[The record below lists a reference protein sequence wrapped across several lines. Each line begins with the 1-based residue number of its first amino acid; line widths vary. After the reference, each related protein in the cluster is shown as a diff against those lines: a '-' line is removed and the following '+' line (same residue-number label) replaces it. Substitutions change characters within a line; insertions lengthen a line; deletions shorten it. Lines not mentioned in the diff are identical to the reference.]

1 MDALEPSTP
10 PRASLG
16 RRFARG
22 AFWSL
27 VGTAVGQA
35 CQMAGSIVTA
45 RVLGADPYGQLGIVM
60 STAGAFGVLASFGM
74 GLTATRFVSQHRDG
88 DPDRAGR
95 VLGLALLATA
105 VAASVAAFA
114 MLLSSPLLAEKSLHA
129 PHLAGELRVA
139 CLSLLLS
146 AIAGTLTGGLTG
158 LEAFRAVAA
167 VSLAQA
173 VVGLPLRIAG
183 AVWFGVSGAVWALA
197 ATPAIAVVLSAIAL
211 GRACRARSVRVRLR
225 GLAAEMP
232 VVWRFSLPALLSGAL
247 TMPAQW
253 LANTILVRLPDGYTE
268 LGVLNAATQWRT
280 LLVFLPTVLAS
291 VALPLMSAG
300 LSDAR
305 EDDGDASRDY
315 ARTFEMTQGLSI
327 LVVFP
332 LGTLAAFL
340 TQPILA
346 LYGRTYENGDVMLIG
361 TVATAMAATV
371 GVAVATAVQARGRM
385 WLGFSTSLSWSV
397 LLVLATLLGAE
408 RWGGASIA
416 FGGALAHVQAGVWPF
431 VMLRG
436 GFGPATTL
444 RLLGQMAVCIL
455 VPVAALLTPAPDR
468 LWLALPAAL
477 AVAGASWGL
486 LCAPE
491 VRTHALG
498 LLRERTIRA
507 SAGGA

>member
-1 MDALEPSTP
+1 MDAVEPAAP
-10 PRASLG
+10 PSSASLG

-45 RVLGADPYGQLGIVM
+45 RILGADPYGQLGIVM
-60 STAGAFGVLASFGM
+60 STAGAFGVVASFGM
-74 GLTATRFVSQHRDG
+74 GLTATRFVSQYRER

-95 VLGLALLATA
+95 VLGLALLST
-105 VAASVAAFA
+105 VLAASVAALA
-114 MLLSSPLLAEKSLHA
+114 MLLASPTIADQSLHA
-129 PHLAGELRVA
+129 PHLARELRVA

-146 AIAGTLTGGLTG
+146 AVAGTLTGGLTG

-173 VVGLPLRIAG
+173 LVGLPLRVAG
-183 AVWFGVSGAVWALA
+183 AMWFGVSGAVWALA
-197 ATPAIAVVLSAIAL
+197 ATPGVAVALSAFAL
-211 GRACRARSVRVRLR
+211 RRACRARSVPVRLR
-225 GLAAEMP
+225 GLGAEMP
-232 VVWRFSLPALLSGAL
+232 VLWRFSLPALLSGAL

-253 LANTILVRLPDGYTE
+253 LANTILVGLPNGFAE

-280 LLVFLPTVLAS
+280 LLVFLPTVLAG
-291 VALPLMSAG
+291 VALPLMSSG
-300 LSDAR
+300 LTDT
-305 EDDGDASRDY
+305 EETDGRDC

-332 LGTLAAFL
+332 LGALAAFL
-340 TQPILA
+340 TGPILA
-346 LYGRTYENGDVMLIG
+346 LYGRTYEGGDVMLIG

-371 GVAVATAVQARGRM
+371 GVAVGTAVQARGRM
-385 WLGFSTSLSWSV
+385 WLGFSTSLSWAAC
-397 LLVLATLLGAE
+397 LVAATLLGAG

-431 VMLRG
+431 LLLRRS
-436 GFGPATTL
+436 FPRATLL
-444 RLLGQMAVCIL
+444 RLLGQMAVCVAL
-455 VPVAALLTPAPDR
+455 PAAALLTPAADR
-468 LWLALPAAL
+468 LWLALPAGL
-477 AVAGASWGL
+477 AVSAASWWL

-491 VRTHALG
+491 VRERALG
-498 LLRERTIRA
+498 LLRERSRRR
-507 SAGGA
+507 